1 MVQVNYCLV
10 KQNVGALIED
20 SPGDYDRYP
29 DFKEV
34 TGEVLFTPMIAA
46 GQSFQLKGPDGEMY
60 TVPITRIRGK
70 IVQGKIWHEDE
81 EGVPLFAGGENA
93 NPSKVSYRVTYANLR
108 AGDEPVQ
115 LNPIAFT
122 AIPGATIDLTTVT
135 PISNAPVSGVIK
147 GDKGDVGPAATIVSH
162 EVLPDGDVKVE
173 FSDGTVITIPS
184 AEDGET
190 PYVKDGNWWIGENDT
205 GVTADGVE
213 QVRNALT
220 EQISTIEKNAERAEV
235 AASGTENAI
244 SRNSSKGQQMIVNGN
259 GQLGS
264 DYWPS
269 SVQAVGEDVPLG
281 AYASWERPGVQAVV
295 WHDLPVVIDP
305 SHPTYMSG
313 FFRQVENVTASC

>member
-29 DFKEV
+29 DYKEV
-34 TGEVLFTPMIAA
+34 TGEVVFTPMIAA

-108 AGDEPVQ
+108 AGIEPVQ

-135 PISNAPVSGVIK
+135 PITNAPVSGVIK
-147 GDKGDVGPAATIVSH
+147 GDKGDKGDPGV
-162 EVLPDGDVKVE
+162 DGK
-173 FSDGTVITIPS
+173 
-184 AEDGET
+184 DGE
-190 PYVKDGNWWIGENDT
+190 
-205 GVTADGVE
+205 VTLKQLDE
-213 QVRNALT
+213 
-220 EQISTIEKNAERAEV
+220 
-235 AASGTENAI
+235 
-244 SRNSSKGQQMIVNGN
+244 SRWFK
-259 GQLGS
+259 
-264 DYWPS
+264 
-269 SVQAVGEDVPLG
+269 SVL
-281 AYASWERPGVQAVV
+281 
-295 WHDLPVVIDP
+295 
-305 SHPTYMSG
+305 
-313 FFRQVENVTASC
+313 